1 MPQTSNL
8 SLAPGFLQYVV
19 IQVFQ
24 TKDLRLG
31 LIPLASAVSST
42 LHLTNTAGV
51 IGAEFNGSGWVRPTI
66 QIPGVGSYDAT
77 GNDWDLPAAME
88 WSVTGPTGGI
98 DVKQLFVIIDGL
110 TTPRNATGTFVGL
123 ATLTSV
129 ITIPAGVTTAIK
141 APWSLLG
148 VS

>member
-1 MPQTSNL
+1 MPQTVNL

-19 IQVFQ
+19 TQVFQ
-24 TKDLRLG
+24 SKDLRLG
-31 LIPLASAVSST
+31 LIPLAAAVSPT

-51 IGAEFNGSGWVRPTI
+51 IGAEFNGSGWTRPTI
-66 QIPGVGSYDAT
+66 QIPGVGAYDT
-77 GNDWDLPAAME
+77 VGNDWDLPAAME

-98 DVKQLFVIIDGL
+98 DVKQMFVIIAGL
-110 TTPRNATGTFVGL
+110 TTPRDATGTFVGL
-123 ATLTSV
+123 ATLANV

-148 VS
+148 VA